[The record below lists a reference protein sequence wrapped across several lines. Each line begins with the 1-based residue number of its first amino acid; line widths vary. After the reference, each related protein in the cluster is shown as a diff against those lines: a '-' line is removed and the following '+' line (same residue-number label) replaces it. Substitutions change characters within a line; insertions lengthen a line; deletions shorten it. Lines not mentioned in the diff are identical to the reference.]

1 MIQDKIKNGVLFV
14 RKNPIIIFSLLLIVA
29 VATVIFFNTYYSV
42 SKFQNNTDALL
53 HSKAVLAEDI
63 FSAFVVDNFDD
74 NQKTQEIINKVKET
88 DSEVISIDVL
98 KPTQDLE
105 NFEIVASSDKQKVGT
120 QTDDDIAF
128 MAWKIPQGIAFL
140 NADKD
145 ERFWQVVKTLQ
156 TDDEKKGLIAMN
168 ISLAD
173 NDELIKQSINR
184 MYWVTILSL
193 IIVLL
198 LVANHARL
206 FKYAVRVTK
215 LEEVDKMKDD
225 FISMASHELRMP
237 LTVISGYTDLLQD
250 SMQKDKDRQEPELY
264 QERIHQLKNI
274 ASATDR
280 LNDLVNDLLDVSRI
294 EQGRIEVSPDTIDVM
309 QVINDIV
316 DQFSVNA
323 QKKNLKLLVDTEQEE
338 MYIYADKERVR
349 QIIINLVG
357 NAIKY
362 TPKGS
367 VTVQVS
373 KEKKK
378 AKIIVKDTGLGMS
391 ADAMKNLFSKFY
403 RIKTDQTQKITGTGL
418 GLWISREL
426 ARKMNGDLTAE
437 SMENVGSQ
445 FILTLPLDE

>member
-140 NADKD
+140 NANKD

>member
-1 MIQDKIKNGVLFV
+1 
-14 RKNPIIIFSLLLIVA
+14 
-29 VATVIFFNTYYSV
+29 
-42 SKFQNNTDALL
+42 
-53 HSKAVLAEDI
+53 
-63 FSAFVVDNFDD
+63 
-74 NQKTQEIINKVKET
+74 
-88 DSEVISIDVL
+88 
-98 KPTQDLE
+98 
-105 NFEIVASSDKQKVGT
+105 
-120 QTDDDIAF
+120 
-128 MAWKIPQGIAFL
+128 
-140 NADKD
+140 
-145 ERFWQVVKTLQ
+145 
-156 TDDEKKGLIAMN
+156 
-168 ISLAD
+168 
-173 NDELIKQSINR
+173 
-184 MYWVTILSL
+184 
-193 IIVLL
+193 
-198 LVANHARL
+198 
-206 FKYAVRVTK
+206 
-215 LEEVDKMKDD
+215 
-225 FISMASHELRMP
+225 MASHELRMP

-373 KEKKK
+373 KKKKK

>member
-1 MIQDKIKNGVLFV
+1 
-14 RKNPIIIFSLLLIVA
+14 
-29 VATVIFFNTYYSV
+29 
-42 SKFQNNTDALL
+42 
-53 HSKAVLAEDI
+53 VLAEDI